1 MKRNAKATTPL
12 KSSTGPSQS
21 KATASPEQSKDFDT
35 PQKGNSDGPEKP
47 KEVQRI
53 LRNGAVRKK
62 NDSSLSKSYMSKSHD
77 NLASV
82 LRRKASAQST
92 QRPRSVIGL
101 SKNEEVGAAVNGKST
116 FNKENQAVRERSATV
131 AVTTSPP
138 KKLKSDIVKR
148 AKSTPNIDQAGAMK
162 KASSTQNISKMPA
175 SVKRASSTQNVSR
188 DKAGRH
194 SQRTSAPANIMAYNA
209 ELLASF
215 EKEKKILEGKISE
228 LRQVSEHR
236 KTEIERLKFE
246 TKRLKECI
254 SDQPDEE
261 LELLR
266 NENRLLKDRLH
277 ELGVCVEQITDS
289 EKLSMLQE
297 KRALKQD
304 SVSVTSDGMAYSKQ
318 ASRGS
323 EDALD
328 LASLDSADF
337 GHVGLS
343 ANDLACVTPEH
354 PSSFSLENSNWEK
367 QSNKSHGSD
376 GLSEMSVSCLQD
388 RITQMEETHYST
400 SEELQATL
408 QELGDLQSMVNEL
421 TLENE
426 RLADEKAVL
435 LESLCAQTEKLEH
448 CRMQIEHL
456 KSLLVSEN
464 DTSKDDREYQLL
476 GIIKSS
482 QVEKEEMLLRQME
495 LCNCVQGLEN
505 QSRDQQDIINA
516 LKDKSHL
523 LEDKNES
530 FLADKKNA
538 EEMCRELKEQIAAE
552 QIELQ
557 RYKTL
562 LDNEK
567 AKVAELEQ
575 FRNASDKTELEEL
588 LDNTRQ
594 EKDKLEVKLTD
605 VQEALAH
612 SQCEV
617 SRLKELLS
625 SFEEE
630 MKVIKN
636 NAKMSVSDMEYK
648 IQQVIGEKM
657 ELRQEMETLRDH
669 IDQLEQDC
677 DRYLEEKKGVAT
689 SSNELQA
696 KLDAALL
703 KNEEYKSEIR
713 EINAKHEEDIAE
725 WKQFQSDLQKAV
737 VIANDIK
744 TETQEDM
751 EQVLNE
757 NAILKEKINSLSI
770 ETNKLRG
777 DLEKLR
783 KVGSDKENTAV
794 FGSELRGRV
803 KNSVDRELANL
814 SLRGPPLKS
823 PGSGNGK
830 QNLSVKKLICSIEQ
844 HVKVGHT
851 SPSAGTGE
859 RRGSVTEPPVSP
871 KEFAPRESSPV
882 KPKEPHQRRS
892 SAPSEVHLKSA
903 LKKTTEVDDRKPPLN
918 RGHTFAH
925 PISSLK
931 KLTVAEEASP
941 PPPRSVDQPDGSKVP
956 PAITSILSTELRRN
970 SVSYLETLLRE
981 QGKDPLA
988 TLVKQTGGSKRN
1000 ALLKWCQ
1007 SKTAHYSHIDITNF
1021 SSSWNDGL
1029 AFCAIMHSYL
1039 PHKIPYS
1046 ELDTHDKKRNFT
1058 LAFKAAES
1066 IGIPPL
1072 LSINEMAAM
1081 ERPDWQA
1088 VMGYVTSIYKHFE
1101 IDNK

>member
-1 MKRNAKATTPL
+1 MKRNAKASTPL
-12 KSSTGPSQS
+12 KSTAGPSQS
-21 KATASPEQSKDFDT
+21 KVTVTPEQGKDIDT
-35 PQKGNSDGPEKP
+35 PQKSNSDRQEKP
-47 KEVQRI
+47 KEAQRI
-53 LRNGAVRKK
+53 RSGAVRKK
-62 NDSSLSKSYMSKSHD
+62 SDTALGKSYMSKSHD

-82 LRRKASAQST
+82 LRRKATAQST
-92 QRPRSVIGL
+92 QRPRSVIGIP
-101 SKNEEVGAAVNGKST
+101 KNEDVSVSVNGKST
-116 FNKENQAVRERSATV
+116 FNKENQAVRERSSTIAT
-131 AVTTSPP
+131 ASPP
-138 KKLKSDIVKR
+138 KKVKSGIVKR
-148 AKSTPNIDQAGAMK
+148 AKSIPNIDQAGSPMK

-228 LRQVSEHR
+228 LRQVAENR
-236 KTEIERLKFE
+236 KTEIECLKFE
-246 TKRLKECI
+246 TKRLRERI
-254 SDQPDEE
+254 NDQPDEE

-266 NENRLLKDRLH
+266 NENSLLKDQLH
-277 ELGVCVEQITDS
+277 ELGVCVEQITDT

-297 KRALKQD
+297 KRAALKQD
-304 SVSVTSDGMAYSKQ
+304 SVSVSSDGMAHSKQ

-328 LASLDSADF
+328 LASLDSAEF
-337 GHVGLS
+337 GLS
-343 ANDLACVTPEH
+343 ANDLSCVASDH
-354 PSSFSLENSNWEK
+354 PSIFSLENSNWEK

-376 GLSEMSVSCLQD
+376 ALSEISVACLQD
-388 RITQMEETHYST
+388 RISQMEETHYCT

-464 DTSKDDREYQLL
+464 DTSRGDREYQLL
-476 GIIKSS
+476 DIIKSS
-482 QVEKEEMLLRQME
+482 QIEKEEMILRQME

-505 QSRDQQDIINA
+505 QNREQQDIVNA

-530 FLADKKNA
+530 FLADKKAA
-538 EEMCRELKEQIAAE
+538 EEMCREMKEQIAAE

-575 FRNASDKTELEEL
+575 YRNASDKTELEAL

-605 VQEALAH
+605 VQQALAH

-617 SRLKELLS
+617 ARLKELLS
-625 SFEEE
+625 SYEEE

-636 NAKMSVSDMEYK
+636 NAKTNVSDMEYK
-648 IQQVIGEKM
+648 IQQVIAEKM
-657 ELRQEMETLRDH
+657 ELRQEMDALRDH
-669 IDQLEQDC
+669 IDRLEQDC
-677 DRYLEEKKGVAT
+677 DRYLVEKKSVAT

-696 KLDAALL
+696 KLDASIL
-703 KNEEYKSEIR
+703 KNDECKNIIR
-713 EINAKHEEDIAE
+713 EINVKHEEDISE

-757 NAILKEKINSLSI
+757 NTVLKEKINNFSV
-770 ETNKLRG
+770 ENNKLKG

-783 KVGSDKENTAV
+783 QVESDKENTTV

-814 SLRGPPLKS
+814 SIRGPQLKT
-823 PGSGNGK
+823 PGSSGK
-830 QNLSVKKLICSIEQ
+830 QNMSVKKLISSIEQ
-844 HVKVGHT
+844 QVKVGHT
-851 SPSAGTGE
+851 SPSAGTEE
-859 RRGSVTEPPVSP
+859 RRGSTSDAPVSP
-871 KEFAPRESSPV
+871 QEFTPRESSPV
-882 KPKEPHQRRS
+882 KELYPHQRRS

-918 RGHTFAH
+918 RGHTYAH
-925 PISSLK
+925 PMSSLQ

-941 PPPRSVDQPDGSKVP
+941 PPPRSVDQPDGTKVP

-970 SVSYLETLLRE
+970 SVS
-981 QGKDPLA
+981 
-988 TLVKQTGGSKRN
+988 
-1000 ALLKWCQ
+1000 
-1007 SKTAHYSHIDITNF
+1007 
-1021 SSSWNDGL
+1021 
-1029 AFCAIMHSYL
+1029 
-1039 PHKIPYS
+1039 
-1046 ELDTHDKKRNFT
+1046 
-1058 LAFKAAES
+1058 
-1066 IGIPPL
+1066 
-1072 LSINEMAAM
+1072 
-1081 ERPDWQA
+1081 
-1088 VMGYVTSIYKHFE
+1088 
-1101 IDNK
+1101 